1 MRFKLR
7 LSSVSQLATDGAL
20 FYVRRYVAARG
31 AYNRTMEW
39 YLKGNPALGESRSEF
54 IVAREC
60 IEGLTS
66 IMTFFE
72 LILIEVEEMN
82 LELPG
87 LMEIGIK
94 PVRINSSRLE
104 HEYSRFRHACGHD
117 VLNGPAL
124 ERLFKRRIR

>member
-1 MRFKLR
+1 
-7 LSSVSQLATDGAL
+7 
-20 FYVRRYVAARG
+20 
-31 AYNRTMEW
+31 
-39 YLKGNPALGESRSEF
+39 
-54 IVAREC
+54 
-60 IEGLTS
+60 
-66 IMTFFE
+66 MTFFE

-124 ERLFKRRIR
+124 ERLFKRRIAEMFFQWRREGQMHAARDDLREANA